1 MADPPVPQAPT
12 PTNTPPQPAPPV
24 PASPAAPAT
33 DSGMPASQFGLLE
46 NGDFFAK
53 LGPLG
58 FRIPAADLSAKGID
72 FRDRPQPIPGLRV
85 QKITYRDKK
94 VSLTA
99 ELAIPSVADGG
110 FEIKVGTDGKATF
123 RGEVER
129 VIAVPALG
137 NPKLKASLAEDG
149 SIGGSATVTGAN
161 LLPKSLKSAEAK
173 GSGSITVANGQMTG
187 GGTID
192 LAYAKLGAATVNFKF
207 AEGGVFTA
215 DGSVR
220 ITPPFLN
227 EITGKLAV
235 DENKNLSAT
244 VTADI
249 TSQTSP
255 LPALKLSA
263 GSITVSYMN
272 GQPGATLTNF
282 GAEYQGLGSIS
293 IATATLDKA
302 SKIAGDGT
310 FDLTVPMLEKASGT
324 VSLRNGNVSGSLTIT
339 ADKFPKG
346 LPVKK
351 GSITATLSEQGKIA
365 FAGNVGVDFGP
376 AGSGQLQAAY
386 SEAGLLTIGA
396 EADLKVPGLQPV
408 HVVLVYKEGQI
419 EGEIGVPVN
428 SELLPGLTGN
438 VMVRYKEGLWSG
450 ETTLN
455 YSADDGKLSGTV
467 TVTVAQTPE
476 GTLQLGGSG
485 SVTAQIMPRL
495 SGTLTATILP
505 EGGVDVSGA
514 IVVTEPLELFPEKRM
529 DKELFKYSQ
538 NIPLWAILVAIIRV
552 RAGVRA
558 GIGPG
563 VFRNI
568 KVEGS
573 YTIGAGEADP
583 SFTISGEMF
592 IPAFIEGYVA
602 FGAGLGLDVVLGS
615 LTGGIEGVATA
626 GLYGAI
632 SVVPELSYEGGDWG
646 IEGTA
651 TLAAGARLK
660 LGLNAW
666 AEIEALWVTVWEQEW
681 KLAEYVM
688 PVGPDLALQAH
699 MAYKFGQPTP
709 PEIEFKTSDIDTES
723 LISEAMPKDGPAG
736 SGAREALENKAE
748 WKGALKEQ
756 KKAAVP
762 PETAAQAKAAETP
775 PAPPAK
781 PGKKPGPPA
790 GGAKASGE
798 GANKDPG
805 AAATPGN
812 QPARSAAVDDAA
824 KKDTSVSGSVPE
836 SAIPNA
842 DTPRYPGPI
851 TLAMLD
857 EPPAPM
863 PRTKAQEQEDV
874 DAAKKAVD
882 LASGVAS
889 DSDALDNYFP
899 RIKARF
905 GLASLGYEGN
915 FQTGFEVVGQINPSF
930 KITEVETLTGTGIPG
945 DLQKGHITAVQMQG
959 ANLGGDQVGIKM
971 TAMPLGPDHP
981 AGSGPS
987 GQDSLM
993 AMLPTDPNIYGD
1005 ADTRYIRGHLLNDNL
1020 GGPGTPNN
1028 LFPITAH
1035 ANSVHHAVI
1044 ESSVKKWVND
1054 KKYWV
1059 SYSIAISGDNSLTQA
1074 KAGLNYINSTI
1085 TAKASVL
1092 DTKLK
1097 PVSGL
1102 TREATIESKYKKPA
1116 TSDVTTDVDEKKLDK
1131 HEARDID
1138 KNVAVQ
1144 LSDRK
1149 TDTVTFPAHIEQAIA
1164 KSYDL
1169 GNTREKIKA
1178 AMMGFVGFG
1187 EARAEL
1193 VMKVYVAVCRR
1204 SDKTVTNIDFDGT
1217 GAKRDPNA
1225 TEKASL
1231 TYVANAW
1238 GSNISD
1244 DLDKKL

>member
-1 MADPPVPQAPT
+1 MADPGAPT
-12 PTNTPPQPAPPV
+12 PQPANAPPQPAPPA
-24 PASPAAPAT
+24 PLAAPAAAT
-33 DSGMPASQFGLLE
+33 DTGVPASQFGMMP
-46 NGDFFAK
+46 NGDFVAK

-58 FRIPAADLSAKGID
+58 FRIPAADLLANGVD
-72 FRDRPQPIPGLRV
+72 FSDKPQPIPGLRV
-85 QKITYRDKK
+85 RK
-94 VSLTA
+94 VSYKNEKVSIKA
-99 ELAIPSVADGG
+99 GLAIPNVADGV
-110 FEIKVGTDGKATF
+110 FDIKVAADGKATF
-123 RGEVER
+123 EGEIER
-129 VIAVPALG
+129 TIVVPALG
-137 NPKLKASLAEDG
+137 NPHLTASLAEDG
-149 SIGGSATVTGAN
+149 TISGTATVTGVD
-161 LLPKSLKSAEAK
+161 LLPKSLKAAK
-173 GSGSITVANGQMTG
+173 VSGSGSITVTNGKITG
-187 GGTID
+187 NGMID
-192 LAYAKLGAATVNFKF
+192 MAYASLGAATVNFQF
-207 AEGGVFTA
+207 GEGGIFTA
-215 DGSVR
+215 DGTVR

-235 DENKNLSAT
+235 DDNRNLSAT
-244 VTADI
+244 VTADVAA
-249 TSQTSP
+249 QTSP
-255 LPALKLSA
+255 LPALKLMA
-263 GSITVSYMN
+263 GTITVSYLN
-272 GQPGATLTNF
+272 GQPGAEFTNF
-282 GAEYQGLGSIS
+282 GAEYKGLGSVNV
-293 IATATLDKA
+293 ATATLDRANKL
-302 SKIAGDGT
+302 AGNGT

-324 VSLRNGNVSGSLTIT
+324 VAFRNGAVSGALTIT

-351 GSITATLSEQGKIA
+351 GTITATLSEQGKIA

-376 AGSGQLQAAY
+376 AGTGQIEGSY
-386 SEAGLLTIGA
+386 SEAGALTLGA
-396 EADLKVPGLQPV
+396 DADLKVPGLQPV
-408 HVVLVYKEGQI
+408 HLVLAYREGQI

-428 SELLPGLTGN
+428 PEFLPGLSGN
-438 VMVRYKEGLWSG
+438 VIVRYKEGLWSG
-450 ETTLN
+450 ETTLA
-455 YSADDGKLSGTV
+455 YSADNGKLSGTV
-467 TVTVAQTPE
+467 TVTVAQTE
-476 GTLQLGGSG
+476 QGALQLGGSG
-485 SVTAQIMPRL
+485 SVTAQIMPKL

-592 IPAFIEGYVA
+592 IPAFVEGYVA

-632 SVVPELSYEGGDWG
+632 SVVPELSYADGDWG

-666 AEIEALWVTVWEQEW
+666 AEIEALWVTVWDQEW

-688 PVGPDLALQAH
+688 PIGPDLALQAH

-709 PEIEFKTSDIDTES
+709 PEIELKTSDIDTES
-723 LISEAMPKDGPAG
+723 LISQAMPKDGPAG

-756 KKAAVP
+756 RKAAVP
-762 PETAAQAKAAETP
+762 PETAAQAKKGETP
-775 PAPPAK
+775 PAPPPK

-790 GGAKASGE
+790 GGAKAKGE
-798 GANKDPG
+798 GSNKDPG
-805 AAATPGN
+805 AAASPGN
-812 QPARSAAVDDAA
+812 EPARSAAVDAAA
-824 KKDTSVSGSVPE
+824 KPDTSVTGSVPE

-842 DTPRYPGPI
+842 KTPRYPGPI

-874 DAAKKAVD
+874 DAARKAVD
-882 LASGVAS
+882 LASSIAS

-905 GLASLGYEGN
+905 GLQSLGYEGN
-915 FQTGFEVVGQINPSF
+915 FQTGFEVVGQINPGF
-930 KITEVETLTGTGIPG
+930 KINEVEPLTGTGIPG
-945 DLQKGHITAVQMQG
+945 DLQAGHITNVKMSG
-959 ANLGGDQVGIKM
+959 AKLGGYQVGVKM

-987 GQDSLM
+987 GQEELM
-993 AMLPTDPNIYGD
+993 DLLPTDPSIYGG
-1005 ADTRYIRGHLLNDNL
+1005 ADERFIRGHLLNDNL
-1020 GGPGTPNN
+1020 GGPGTENN

-1035 ANSVHHAVI
+1035 ANAVHHAVI
-1044 ESSVKKWVND
+1044 EKSVKEWVNV
-1054 KKYWV
+1054 KRYWV
-1059 SYSIAISGDNSLTQA
+1059 SYSIEIVGANTLSPTVTG
-1074 KAGLNYINSTI
+1074 KKYINSTI
-1085 TAKASVL
+1085 LAKASVL
-1092 DTKLK
+1092 NTKLK

-1102 TREATIESKYKKPA
+1102 TQEVTIQSNYQNPA
-1116 TSDVTTDVDEKKLDK
+1116 TSSITASVDQAKLDD

-1138 KNVAVQ
+1138 KKVAIQ
-1144 LSDRK
+1144 GTDR
-1149 TDTVTFPAHIEQAIA
+1149 VTFPSDIEEAIA
-1164 KSYDL
+1164 KSYAR
-1169 GNTREKIKA
+1169 GNSREKIKNLL
-1178 AMMGFVGFG
+1178 MQYSGFG
-1187 EARAEL
+1187 PSRADL
-1193 VMKVYVAVCRR
+1193 ILAIYVAICRR
-1204 SDKTVTNIDFDGT
+1204 TDKTVTNIDLDGS

-1225 TEKASL
+1225 AEKASL
-1231 TYVANAW
+1231 TYVRNAW
-1238 GSNISD
+1238 GSVLSK
-1244 DLDKKL
+1244 DLDRKL

>member
-1 MADPPVPQAPT
+1 MADPPA
-12 PTNTPPQPAPPV
+12 PAPVNAPPTPV
-24 PASPAAPAT
+24 PAKAPPSPAPST
-33 DSGMPASQFGLLE
+33 DSGVPASQFGLLE

-53 LGPLG
+53 LGPVG
-58 FRIPAADLSAKGID
+58 FKIAAADLSAKGID
-72 FRDRPQPIPGLRV
+72 FSERPQPIPGLRI
-85 QKITYRDKK
+85 QKISYRDKK

-99 ELAIPSVADGG
+99 GLSIPNIADGN
-110 FEIKVGTDGKATF
+110 FEIKVGTDGKASF
-123 RGEVER
+123 KGEVER
-129 VIAVPALG
+129 TIAIPALG
-137 NPKLKASLAEDG
+137 NPKLKAGLAEDG
-149 SIGGSATVTGAN
+149 TVTGSATVTGVN
-161 LLPKSLKSAEAK
+161 LLPKSLKAAEAK
-173 GSGSITVANGQMTG
+173 GSGSIAVTNGQITG

-192 LAYAKLGAATVNFKF
+192 LAYASLGAATVNFKF
-207 AEGGVFTA
+207 GDGGAFSA
-215 DGSVR
+215 DGSIR
-220 ITPPFLN
+220 ITPPFVN

-235 DENKNLSAT
+235 DENRNLSAT
-244 VTADI
+244 VTVDAA
-249 TSQTSP
+249 SQTSP
-255 LPALKLSA
+255 VPALTLAA
-263 GSITVSYMN
+263 GSITVSYLN

-282 GAEYQGLGSIS
+282 GAEYKGLGSIS
-293 IATATLDKA
+293 IATATLDR
-302 SKIAGDGT
+302 SNKIAGAGT
-310 FDLTVPMLEKASGT
+310 FALTVPMLEKASGT
-324 VSLRNGNVSGSLTIT
+324 VALKNGNVSGSLTIT

-351 GSITATLSEQGKIA
+351 GSITATLSEQGKVA
-365 FAGNVGVDFGP
+365 FAGSVGVDFGL
-376 AGSGQLQAAY
+376 AGSGQLEGSY
-386 SEAGLLTIGA
+386 SEAGELTIGA
-396 EADLKVPGLQPV
+396 EADLKVPGLQQV
-408 HVVLVYKEGQI
+408 HVVLAYREGQI

-428 SELLPGLTGN
+428 PEILPGLTGN
-438 VMVRYKEGLWSG
+438 VIVRYKEGLWSG
-450 ETTLN
+450 ETTLS
-455 YSADDGKLSGTV
+455 YSADNGKLSGTV

-485 SVTAQIMPRL
+485 SVTAQIMPKL

-514 IVVTEPLELFPEKRM
+514 IVVTEPLELFPEKRV

-552 RAGVRA
+552 RAGIRA

-573 YTIGAGEADP
+573 YTIGADKADP

-592 IPAFIEGYVA
+592 IPAFVEGYVA
-602 FGAGLGLDVVLGS
+602 FGAGLGLDVLLGS

-626 GLYGAI
+626 GIYGAI
-632 SVVPELSYEGGDWG
+632 SVVPELSYADGDWG

-666 AEIEALWVTVWEQEW
+666 AEIEALWVTVWDQEW

-688 PVGPDLALQAH
+688 PIGPDMALQAH
-699 MAYKFGQPTP
+699 MAYKFGQPLP
-709 PEIEFKTSDIDTES
+709 PEIELKTSDIDTGA

-736 SGAREALENKAE
+736 SGAREALENKAA

-756 KKAAVP
+756 RKAPVP
-762 PETAAQAKAAETP
+762 PETAAQAKTAETP
-775 PAPPAK
+775 PAPPPK

-790 GGAKASGE
+790 GGAKAKGE
-798 GANKDPG
+798 GSNKDPG
-805 AAATPGN
+805 AVPTPGN
-812 QPARSAAVDDAA
+812 QPARSAAVDAAA
-824 KKDTSVSGSVPE
+824 KPDTSVKGSVPE

-842 DTPRYPGPI
+842 NTPRYPGPI
-851 TLAMLD
+851 TLALLD

-863 PRTKAQEQEDV
+863 PRTRAQEQEDV
-874 DAAKKAVD
+874 EAAKKAVD

-905 GLASLGYEGN
+905 GLSSLGYEGN
-915 FQTGFEVVGQINPSF
+915 FETGFEVVGQINPAF
-930 KITEVETLTGTGIPG
+930 KVTEVEPLTGTGIPG
-945 DLQKGHITAVQMQG
+945 DLQAGHITAVEMQG
-959 ANLGGDQVGIKM
+959 AELGGDQVGVKM

-993 AMLPTDPNIYGD
+993 GMLPTDPKVYGD
-1005 ADTRYIRGHLLNDNL
+1005 ADTRFIRGHLLNDNL
-1020 GGPGTPNN
+1020 GGPGTANN

-1059 SYSIAISGDNSLTQA
+1059 RYSVAISGDNTLSPASASL
-1074 KAGLNYINSTI
+1074 KFINSTI

-1092 DTKLK
+1092 NTKLN

-1102 TREATIESKYKKPA
+1102 TREVTIESKYKKPA
-1116 TSDVTTDVDEKKLDK
+1116 TSNVTKDVDEDKLDK
-1131 HEARDID
+1131 HTARDID

-1144 LSDRK
+1144 LSDRH
-1149 TDTVTFPAHIEQAIA
+1149 TDTVTFPGPIEQAIA
-1164 KSYDL
+1164 NSYAR
-1169 GNTREKIKA
+1169 GNTREKIKG
-1178 AMMGFVGFG
+1178 AMMGYVGFG

-1193 VMKVYVAVCRR
+1193 IMKIYVAVCRR
-1204 SDKTVTNIDFDGT
+1204 SDKTVTNIDFDGS

-1225 TEKASL
+1225 AEKAAL
-1231 TYVANAW
+1231 TFVAGAW
-1238 GSNISD
+1238 ASNITQ